1 VPTQVR
7 RFQLFAFVSRL
18 ELWESVYVLFLLR
31 SGFSLAQY
39 GLLDTMWY
47 VGSVLFEVP
56 TGALADRLGNRAS
69 LLLAL
74 VSQALSF
81 ALIAMARSF
90 GAMAVAFLLWGLA
103 SAFETGT
110 YSAFLYDSL
119 KEAGREGEYGVVY
132 GRTATLQILASALGA
147 LIGGYLGGARLQI
160 PLWASAVIPLLLCP
174 LVWSFREPQVERAV
188 EPSYGLHISE
198 SVRYVSRRPLVT
210 LLLFY
215 IAAMGAVVWALR
227 MFYQPLM
234 DSYGVPVPWMGA
246 LYLGFKLS
254 MAAGSQVSGAAVQRL
269 GVSAVYAAPALL
281 VVAVL
286 GLGGIATPWA
296 IGLIFVIFFV
306 EGLYT
311 PALNAWL
318 NQNIPSGKRATII
331 SLAMLLSC
339 VISTLVNT
347 PLGRIADVVSLQAAF
362 VAIGVGTLV
371 CMGLIV
377 ARLRREV
384 HSA

>member
-1 VPTQVR
+1 VLTQVR

-18 ELWESVYVLFLLR
+18 ELWEAVYVLFLLR

-81 ALIAMARSF
+81 ALIGVARSF
-90 GAMAVAFLLWGLA
+90 WAMAAAFLLWGLA

-147 LIGGYLGGARLQI
+147 LIGGYLGGVRLEL
-160 PLWASAVIPLLLCP
+160 PLWASAAIPLLLCP

-188 EPSYGLHISE
+188 EASYGLHITK
-198 SVRYVSRRPLVT
+198 SVRYVSQRRLVT

-215 IAAMGAVVWALR
+215 CATMGAVVWALR

-234 DSYGVPVPWMGA
+234 DSYGVSVPWMGV
-246 LYLGFKLS
+246 LYLGFKLC
-254 MAAGSQVSGAAVQRL
+254 MAAGSEVSGAAVRRL
-269 GVSAVYAAPALL
+269 GPAALYAAPALL

-286 GLGGIATPWA
+286 GLGGIVTPWV
-296 IGLIFVIFFV
+296 IGFIFVIFFV

-339 VISTLVNT
+339 LISTVVNT
-347 PLGRIADVVSLQAAF
+347 PLGRVADVVSLQAAF
-362 VAIGVGTLV
+362 VVIGVGTLV
-371 CMGLIV
+371 GMALIV
-377 ARLRREV
+377 AQLRREV
-384 HSA
+384 SSA

>member
-1 VPTQVR
+1 MPTQVR
-7 RFQLFAFVSRL
+7 LFQLFAFVSRL
-18 ELWESVYVLFLLR
+18 ELWEPVYVLFLLQR
-31 SGFSLAQY
+31 GFSLAQY

-81 ALIAMARSF
+81 ALIASARSF
-90 GAMAVAFLLWGLA
+90 WAMAAAFLLWGLA

-119 KEAGREGEYGVVY
+119 KEAGREGDYGVVY

-147 LIGGYLGGARLQI
+147 LIGGYVGGIRLQM
-160 PLWASAVIPLLLCP
+160 PLWASAAIPLLLCP

-188 EPSYGLHISE
+188 ERSYGLQIRE
-198 SVRYVSRRPLVT
+198 SLRYVLQRPLVT
-210 LLLFY
+210 VLLLY
-215 IAAMGAVVWALR
+215 WALMGAVVWALR
-227 MFYQPLM
+227 MFYQPLL
-234 DSYGVPVPWMGA
+234 DSYGVPVPWIGM
-246 LYLGFKLS
+246 LYLGSKLC
-254 MAAGSQVSGAAVQRL
+254 MAAGSHVSGAVLQRL
-269 GVSAVYAAPALL
+269 GVTTLYAAPVVL

-286 GLGGIATPWA
+286 GVGGIVSPWV
-296 IGLIFVIFFV
+296 IGLIFVIFLV

-311 PALNAWL
+311 PALNTLL
-318 NQNIPSGKRATII
+318 NQRIPSGKRATII
-331 SLAMLLSC
+331 SLAMWVSC
-339 VISTLVNT
+339 LISTAVNT

-362 VAIGVGTLV
+362 TMIGVGTLV
-371 CMGLIV
+371 SMAVVV
-377 ARLRREV
+377 ARLRRE
-384 HSA
+384 AAAA